1 MTNTFKNLIETNK
14 KLEQLIIKLSKLL
27 EKSKKKYKY
36 NRELIIKNCYECKG
50 QINCHI
56 CGYEL

>member
-27 EKSKKKYKY
+27 EKSKK
-36 NRELIIKNCYECKG
+36 I
-50 QINCHI
+50 
-56 CGYEL
+56 